1 MSKQNKRKKMIVLI
15 GGEKGGTGK
24 TTVVTNLAAMRI
36 EDTGEVLLIDTDKQ
50 GSASAWASVRDQNA
64 SVHRVLS
71 VQKFG
76 GTIGNEIRA
85 LNTKYNDILIDAGG
99 QNSQELRASMVVADK
114 MYIPIQAGQFDV
126 WTLGLMD
133 QLVSQVKTLNPN
145 LIVNVLIN
153 RASTNPST
161 TEIEDIFHVMSE
173 FENLLISSAILK
185 ERIAY
190 RKAAKEGLSVV
201 ELPKSDAKASDEVQF
216 LYNEIYHTI

>member
-1 MSKQNKRKKMIVLI
+1 MIVLI

-24 TTVVTNLAAMRI
+24 TTIVTNLAAMRMQQI
-36 EDTGEVLLIDTDKQ
+36 NEILLIDTDKQ
-50 GSASAWASVRDQNA
+50 GSASSWASVRDQNMEIK
-64 SVHRVLS
+64 RVLS

-76 GTIGNEIRA
+76 NTINNEIRA
-85 LNTKYNDILIDAGG
+85 LHTKYNDILIDAGG
-99 QNSQELRASMVVADK
+99 QNSQELRASMLVAEK

-133 QLVSQVKTLNPN
+133 QLVSQVKTFNPH
-145 LIVNVLIN
+145 LKAMVLIN

-161 TEIEDIFHVMSE
+161 TEIEEIFQVMSE
-173 FENLLISSAILK
+173 FENLTLSAAILK

-201 ELPKSDAKASDEVQF
+201 ELNKQDPKATDEMQF
-216 LYNEIYHTI
+216 LYNEIYDIV

>member
-1 MSKQNKRKKMIVLI
+1 MIVLV

-24 TTVVTNLAAMRI
+24 TTIVTNLAAMRMQQI
-36 EDTGEVLLIDTDKQ
+36 NEILLIDTDKQ
-50 GSASAWASVRDQNA
+50 SSASSWASVRDQNTEIK
-64 SVHRVLS
+64 RVLS

-76 GTIGNEIRA
+76 NTINNEIRA
-85 LNTKYNDILIDAGG
+85 LHTKYNDILIDAGG
-99 QNSQELRASMVVADK
+99 QNSQELRASMLVAEK

-133 QLVSQVKTLNPN
+133 QLVSQVKTFNPH
-145 LIVNVLIN
+145 LKAMVLIN

-161 TEIEDIFHVMSE
+161 TEIEEIFQVMSE
-173 FENLLISSAILK
+173 FENLTLSAAILK

-201 ELPKSDAKASDEVQF
+201 ELNKQDLKATDEMQF
-216 LYNEIYHTI
+216 LYNEIYDIV

>member
-1 MSKQNKRKKMIVLI
+1 MIVLI

-24 TTVVTNLAAMRI
+24 TTIVTNLAAMRMQQI
-36 EDTGEVLLIDTDKQ
+36 NEILLIDTDKQ
-50 GSASAWASVRDQNA
+50 GSASSWASVRDQNTEIK
-64 SVHRVLS
+64 RVLS

-76 GTIGNEIRA
+76 NTINNEIRA
-85 LNTKYNDILIDAGG
+85 LHTKYNDILIDAGG
-99 QNSQELRASMVVADK
+99 QNSQELRASMLVAEK

-133 QLVSQVKTLNPN
+133 QLISQVKTFNPH
-145 LIVNVLIN
+145 LKAMVLIN

-161 TEIEDIFHVMSE
+161 TEIEEIFQVMSE
-173 FENLLISSAILK
+173 FENLTLSAAILK

-201 ELPKSDAKASDEVQF
+201 ELNKQDPKATDEMQF
-216 LYNEIYHTI
+216 LYNEIYDIV

>member
-1 MSKQNKRKKMIVLI
+1 MIVLI

-24 TTVVTNLAAMRI
+24 TTIVTNLAAMRMQQI
-36 EDTGEVLLIDTDKQ
+36 NEILLIDTDKQ
-50 GSASAWASVRDQNA
+50 GSASSWASVRDQNMEIK
-64 SVHRVLS
+64 RVLS

-76 GTIGNEIRA
+76 NTINNEIRA
-85 LNTKYNDILIDAGG
+85 LHTKYNDILIDAGG
-99 QNSQELRASMVVADK
+99 QNSQELRASMLVAEK

-133 QLVSQVKTLNPN
+133 QLVSQVKTFNPH
-145 LIVNVLIN
+145 LKDMVLIN

-161 TEIEDIFHVMSE
+161 TEIEEIFQVMSE
-173 FENLLISSAILK
+173 FENLTLSAAILK

-201 ELPKSDAKASDEVQF
+201 ELNKQDPKATDEMQF
-216 LYNEIYHTI
+216 LYNEIYDIV